1 MDCIV
6 AVFVEEQ
13 RPDFADLQRSGATEG
28 VVYRRSR
35 PSASGRPE
43 IGDFRDDETLRV
55 SNHLTPRRFTSEISS
70 YMI

>member
-6 AVFVEEQ
+6 AVLVEEQ
-13 RPDFADLQRSGATEG
+13 RPDFANLQRSGATEG

-35 PSASGRPE
+35 P
-43 IGDFRDDETLRV
+43 
-55 SNHLTPRRFTSEISS
+55 RRFTSETSS